1 MECVF
6 EKFMDGMVAGCRI
19 AVNREHTPTIPDLW
33 TDRDRH
39 AFFVARKLIKLVNYE
54 FYEEHEQPRQASP

>member
-19 AVNREHTPTIPDLW
+19 AVNSFMPTLPDIMDW
-33 TDRDRH
+33 RASH
-39 AFFVARKLIKLVNYE
+39 GFVVVIKLINW
-54 FYEEHEQPRQASP
+54 